1 MRLRPLQL
9 GKLLRRRFRL
19 VLAFGV
25 LAVGLWAAYL
35 ELVASADAGGQHP
48 LNRSEWP
55 ARGRGREGTR
65 ARGAPLPHFVVCLC
79 LCVCVF

>member
-1 MRLRPLQL
+1 MRSRPLQL

-35 ELVASADAGGQHP
+35 ELVASAEAGGHP
-48 LNRSEWP
+48 LNRTDRFQNNP
-55 ARGRGREGTR
+55 PPTR
-65 ARGAPLPHFVVCLC
+65 FYTIE
-79 LCVCVF
+79 